1 MPPDADFEQFSA
13 AFLKRFVKPADSA
26 KARRELPLLRQEG
39 QSVETYAA
47 TFNNMNNCITE
58 VTAIDSTTLAVY
70 VQQGL
75 ARRISSALVS
85 SQTIATMQNLAVV
98 MAIAEEIESKLDSS
112 VKQAQVEVPA
122 PGNPHS
128 NKRGRF
134 SNRGGGNPNPSF
146 NNISANSRARARWW

>member
-13 AFLKRFVKPADSA
+13 AFLKPFAKPADSVY

-39 QSVETYAA
+39 QSIETYAA
-47 TFNNMNNCITE
+47 KFNNMNNRITE
-58 VTAIDSTTLAVY
+58 GTAIDSTTLALY
-70 VQQGL
+70 FQQGL

-85 SQTIATMQNLAVV
+85 SQTIATMQKLALV
-98 MAIAEEIESKLDSS
+98 MAAAEEIESKLDLF

-128 NKRGRF
+128 NKQGRF
-134 SNRGGGNPNPSF
+134 SNRGSGN
-146 NNISANSRARARWW
+146 ANSQFGTSIRTSVCWQM